1 MEKGIIPAEYI
12 ENHIY
17 LIRGHKVMLDSD
29 LARLYGVEV
38 KRLSEQVSRNQERFP
53 QDFCFQL
60 SQNEAVSLRSRIA
73 TSKNGRGGR
82 RYLPRVFTEQG
93 VAMLSSVLRSKSAV
107 QANIAI
113 MRAFVKLRRI
123 LASNVEKIFLF
134 YLSPYQNGGGRKRW
148 RD

>member
-1 MEKGIIPAEYI
+1 
-12 ENHIY
+12 
-17 LIRGHKVMLDSD
+17 MLDSD